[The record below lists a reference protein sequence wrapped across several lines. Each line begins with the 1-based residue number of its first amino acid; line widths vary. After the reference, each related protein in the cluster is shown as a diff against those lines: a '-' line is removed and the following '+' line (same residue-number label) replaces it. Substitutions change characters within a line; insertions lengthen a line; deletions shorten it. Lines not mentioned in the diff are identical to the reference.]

1 MLIFQVLWVVMA
13 YILGS
18 IPFGVVIAK
27 TFCKIDPREA
37 GSHSSGA
44 TNVSRL
50 CGLPYGIAT
59 LACDVLKG
67 TFPVWG
73 AFWLSPDP
81 FFISLAGL
89 ACVLGHLAPA
99 GLLRPGH
106 AGYLEKRLCIA
117 WLSQPSGFSAHLFD
131 ICWFVAMGAAELVPV
146 HHCLCQTSRKYFPA
160 QERHGKALA

>member
-1 MLIFQVLWVVMA
+1 MGCNGLHSWFDTFWRRNRQN
-13 YILGS
+13 ILQ
-18 IPFGVVIAK
+18 
-27 TFCKIDPREA
+27 IDPREA

-89 ACVLGHLAPA
+89 ACVLGHVFSCFMGSGPLFAKTYSSVSSPASSKSRMPIGPVVTPPESKAAPSI
-99 GLLRPGH
+99 LLGR
-106 AGYLEKRLCIA
+106 
-117 WLSQPSGFSAHLFD
+117 
-131 ICWFVAMGAAELVPV
+131 MGP
-146 HHCLCQTSRKYFPA
+146 R
-160 QERHGKALA
+160 